1 MTEFPVSKID
11 AFPWRGCLIAVGA
24 SFLFASTLSTLVA
37 QFFLNKDTKSMAA
50 RSAQLA
56 SRSDFAVPGSTAS
69 LSSTAVDQILK
80 RNIFNSEGA
89 AIDDTKKTDESGPKT
104 EAAVKSTLPVKLLG
118 TIYGGDP
125 LSGAAM
131 VENTTKKTVN
141 TFMVGEILTKNATVK
156 EIHEMRVII
165 DHDGR
170 LEYIEV
176 EKQELARSKRKKK
189 SKDPTPSSAGT
200 IAPIATEPPPS
211 AYKEDGFER
220 KEREISMTSAY
231 KNKLL
236 STDFTK
242 VLQDAKA
249 SPNIEGGEL
258 KGFVLTRIRKDSIY
272 EKAGLQN
279 EDIVTEING
288 IPLTDTAQ
296 AIRLLQSLRNEAEI
310 EIRILRGGSPMNFN
324 MNVR

>member
-1 MTEFPVSKID
+1 MTEFPDTKID

-24 SFLFASTLSTLVA
+24 SFLFASTISTLVA

-89 AIDDTKKTDESGPKT
+89 AIDDTKKVDENGPKT
-104 EAAVKSTLPVKLLG
+104 EEAVKSTLPVKLLG

-141 TFMVGEILTKNATVK
+141 TFMVGEILTKDATVK

-170 LEYIEV
+170 LEFIEV

-189 SKDPTPSSAGT
+189 SKDPAPSSGT

-288 IPLTDTAQ
+288 IELKDTAQ

-310 EIRILRGGSPMNFN
+310 EIRVLRGGSQMTFN